1 MQLNFGHIDHNEDGT
16 FEIALDPL
24 QMRGN
29 RIEISQDD
37 AAALAAYI
45 LNGGEEEPFSCLEEG
60 EDKPRCKVQCLFCEK
75 V

>member
-16 FEIALDPL
+16 FEIMLDPL

-29 RIEISQDD
+29 RVEISEED

-45 LNGGEEEPFSCLEEG
+45 LNGDKEPPFYCLDEG
-60 EDKPRCKVQCLFCEK
+60 DGKPRCQVQCPYCEK
-75 V
+75 A